1 VLNVFLENA
10 IRDSV
15 TYAELARRKTGT
27 AMDVIYALKR
37 QSKTLDG
44 FGGKAGEL
52 LGGGEG
58 RVGWFSDDI

>member
-1 VLNVFLENA
+1 MRGVVIANRPNSVLDVFLENA

-44 FGGKAGEL
+44 FGG
-52 LGGGEG
+52 
-58 RVGWFSDDI
+58 

>member
-1 VLNVFLENA
+1 MLNVFLENA

-44 FGGKAGEL
+44 FGG
-52 LGGGEG
+52 
-58 RVGWFSDDI
+58 